1 MGEYHHWYNFTAMLH
16 RMGIYVSNFSFYTS
30 ITIFIIFKYLAFILL
45 CFTICFQ
52 IGELNAELRGKYG
65 ATLGTSIV
73 ALPHIPS
80 IHKAFE
86 REHVCVPPILLRL

>member
-30 ITIFIIFKYLAFILL
+30 ITIFKYLAFILL